1 MNLTR
6 YYPSLGP
13 GTYRRVWTGV
23 VPYHLAFQVGIVAT
37 GTAAV
42 GLSSSALD
50 VGLVVGAWGLP
61 ILFLPPFGGVAADR
75 YSRRR
80 TMLLS
85 QVVLGTSALVIGALE
100 LAGALASW
108 HLVMLGLLQGTVYAF
123 FAPARTAYTAR
134 AVVAPLVPN
143 AIAAYSL
150 SEHVAAIAGPAV
162 GGLLLATIDVALG
175 WVFVIIAATHAVVW
189 LVFEGLPEQATS
201 PAVTGADRVFDRI
214 REGILYARGVPSLR
228 VVLTLSA
235 AAMLLGM
242 PFRQLMPIFA
252 EQVHHA
258 GAAGLGTL
266 LAAAGI
272 GAILGSISVSQVRSG
287 GWLSRLPGILG
298 VLLGLAAL
306 AFALAPSYL
315 AAIGLAAVA
324 GGVAAAFTTLNSA
337 VVASSPNPAFY
348 GRAASLYQLT
358 FALGPLGAI
367 PIAALAD
374 RIGAPQAVA
383 AGGVLLALLSPLIA
397 RQLGRDTSSTNA
409 GDRT

>member
-1 MNLTR
+1 
-6 YYPSLGP
+6 
-13 GTYRRVWTGV
+13 
-23 VPYHLAFQVGIVAT
+23 
-37 GTAAV
+37 
-42 GLSSSALD
+42 
-50 VGLVVGAWGLP
+50 
-61 ILFLPPFGGVAADR
+61 
-75 YSRRR
+75 
-80 TMLLS
+80 
-85 QVVLGTSALVIGALE
+85 
-100 LAGALASW
+100 
-108 HLVMLGLLQGTVYAF
+108 
-123 FAPARTAYTAR
+123 
-134 AVVAPLVPN
+134 
-143 AIAAYSL
+143 
-150 SEHVAAIAGPAV
+150 
-162 GGLLLATIDVALG
+162 
-175 WVFVIIAATHAVVW
+175 
-189 LVFEGLPEQATS
+189 
-201 PAVTGADRVFDRI
+201 
-214 REGILYARGVPSLR
+214 
-228 VVLTLSA
+228 
-235 AAMLLGM
+235 
-242 PFRQLMPIFA
+242 MPIFA

-298 VLLGLAAL
+298 ALLGLAAL

-315 AAIGLAAVA
+315 VAIGLAAVA

-383 AGGVLLALLSPLIA
+383 AGGVLLALLSPLIV